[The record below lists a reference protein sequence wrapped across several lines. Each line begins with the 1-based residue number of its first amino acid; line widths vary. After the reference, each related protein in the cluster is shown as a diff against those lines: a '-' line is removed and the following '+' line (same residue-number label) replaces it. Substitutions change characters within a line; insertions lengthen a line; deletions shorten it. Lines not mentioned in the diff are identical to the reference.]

1 MLAKQKAKEKIM
13 KRFVSILMTALLIV
27 TAIPFVSFAD
37 VEKQYDNVLVFDI
50 DGYDCHTD
58 GKDIVI
64 YTNNTSSPKEISAN
78 TYYFRQTMLMV
89 FTADGRLMEAGG
101 QMYENSS
108 TVTGSPQDVVVIP
121 AGGFMIGFNP
131 YNEKTLFDVYNIAM
145 EGAVLYNSTMS
156 IIYDMQGS
164 YDKTTNKVTIK
175 YDDPV
180 EPSDEAIRFLFVGNS
195 STYFNGTPIKFKG
208 LAEAAGIEV
217 DVDYCTFGSAFLY
230 EFADE
235 EHERGIALRNK
246 LKNNKYDYVV
256 LQDASKATYSSS
268 RPAIAK
274 ILPLIEEN
282 GAEAVL
288 YMRYS
293 AASTLEQNKLNA
305 IKHHIN
311 YTKLSDHFGLEC
323 SPSAHAFIY
332 CHEKY
337 PEVTL
342 YAIDG
347 GHHSKEGSYLIAA
360 TWLYSYLGIDPVGN
374 TYTADMDAET
384 IAKLQECAKLAVD
397 DGYPFEFDESLITGG
412 SGGIE
417 GVDSP
422 NVAYS
427 KPYTSDGNRYNNEK
441 WTDTGDDLKPI
452 GKLTDGVYSD
462 AGDALDIGAY
472 SGSNINITIDLL
484 GYYTIDGVKTD
495 LWGNTWGIGDPCAAT
510 VNFSYSINGIDY
522 FSLGETVATQ
532 IEASGAWN
540 HVDFHVVSGGV
551 TARYIRVNFTD
562 TNYAW
567 SSEISV
573 LGEETTTPPEIEN
586 KPDPDEPVNLIAGMD
601 DIAPLSGTSYI
612 GDLTDGIVPTT
623 LDDNKAQW
631 FAFYYH
637 INYPENV
644 NAPDGVGT
652 ILIDVGEE
660 KFLAEI
666 NLLTFVKDK
675 WGINA
680 PASIEVMYSK
690 TAEEG
695 DWLSAGEVSYG
706 ETIDEAAW
714 ATSVINANAR
724 YVKVEV
730 TLNGTFAMLGEV
742 ELYGT
747 AARPEPEYILGDVN
761 DDGAIDQYD
770 YILVKRHY
778 FATRLLTD
786 AELLS
791 ADVNNDDA
799 IDQYDYILIK
809 RHYFGTYTIGA

>member
-1 MLAKQKAKEKIM
+1 M
-13 KRFVSILMTALLIV
+13 KRFVSILMTALLIL
-27 TAIPFVSFAD
+27 TAIPFVSYAD
-37 VEKQYDNVLVFDI
+37 EYDNVLVLDI

-64 YTNNTSSPKEISAN
+64 YTNNTDSPREVLAN
-78 TYYFRQTMLMV
+78 TYYFRHTKVMV

-101 QMYENSS
+101 DMYENSS
-108 TVTGSPQDVVVIP
+108 EVTGSPQDVVVIP

-131 YNEKTLFDVYNIAM
+131 YNEKALFDAFNIAM
-145 EGAVLYNSTMS
+145 EDAVLYNSTMS
-156 IIYDMQGS
+156 VIYDMKGS
-164 YDKTTNKVTIK
+164 YDTSTKKVTIK
-175 YDDPV
+175 YDDPK
-180 EPSDEAIRFLFVGNS
+180 EPSDDAIRFLFVGNS

-208 LAEAAGIEV
+208 MAKAAGIEV

-256 LQDASKATYSSS
+256 LQDASKATYSTS
-268 RPAIAK
+268 RPSIAK

-282 GAEAVL
+282 GAEALL

-323 SPSAHAFIY
+323 APAAHAFIY

-337 PEVTL
+337 PEVSL

-360 TWLYSYLGIDPVGN
+360 TWLYKHLGIDPEGN
-374 TYTADMDAET
+374 TYTADMDSAT
-384 IAKLQECAKLAVD
+384 VAKLQECAKLAVD
-397 DGYPFEFDESLITGG
+397 VGYPFEFDESLITGG
-412 SGGIE
+412 SSGIE

-427 KPYTSDGNRYNNEK
+427 KPYTSDGNRYSNEK

-472 SGSNINITIDLL
+472 SGTNINITIDLC
-484 GYYTIDGVKTD
+484 GYYNIKGVKTD
-495 LWGNTWGIGDPCAAT
+495 LWGNTWGIKNPNDAMVTFYYSVDGNNFTLLGD
-510 VNFSYSINGIDY
+510 
-522 FSLGETVATQ
+522 TVATDAA
-532 IEASGAWN
+532 ASGEWK
-540 HVDFHVVSGGV
+540 HVNFHAVSEGV
-551 TARYIRVNFTD
+551 TARYIRVNYTN
-562 TNYAW
+562 TNYSW

-573 LGEETTTPPEIEN
+573 FGDETTTPPDIDT
-586 KPDPDEPVNLIAGMD
+586 DPDVPEIPDETTNLIAGMK

-612 GDLTDGIVPTT
+612 GDLTDGVKPTM
-623 LDDNKAQW
+623 LDGNNAEW

-637 INYPENV
+637 TNYPQNV

-652 ILIDVGEE
+652 IFIDLGEE
-660 KFLAEI
+660 KLLTEI
-666 NLLTFVKDK
+666 KLLTFRYSK
-675 WGINA
+675 WGIN
-680 PASIEVMYSK
+680 PPTSVNVLYSS
-690 TAEEG
+690 TGEDS
-695 DWLSAGEVSYG
+695 DWNVAGPISYG
-706 ETIDEAAW
+706 EMIQEAAW
-714 ATSVINANAR
+714 GTSVINAQAR
-724 YVKVEV
+724 YVKVV
-730 TLNGTFAMLGEV
+730 VDLNGTFAMLSEV

-747 AARPEPEYILGDVN
+747 DVPEEEPEPDVPPVVEPEISI
-761 DDGAIDQYD
+761 G
-770 YILVKRHY
+770 
-778 FATRLLTD
+778 
-786 AELLS
+786 
-791 ADVNNDDA
+791 DVNNDGV
-799 IDQYDYILIK
+799 IDQFDYILIK
-809 RHYFGTYTIGA
+809 RHYFETRLLTDDELPRADVNQDSVIDQFDYILIKRIYFGTYTIG